1 MSVGR
6 GGGSADPAVSYPD
19 GPYRSLS
26 DREVQAIRIAQEDTG
41 TGAEFDIIAPATELW
56 PILGEFEDRLVVV
69 KMVHFYL
76 EGGPD
81 TSFIAGFMNDRAI
94 DRPPA
99 TPDAPDY
106 SVNQGQ
112 GTNILKFYAS
122 GLDIGTSDGAVIR
135 EKRPPTSQDVWFIL
149 DEDDDLFINWNYG
162 AATSEN
168 HILEAFVY
176 YEVVE
181 V

>member
-6 GGGSADPAVSYPD
+6 GGSSTDPAVSYPD

-26 DREVQAIRIAQEDTG
+26 DREVQAIRIAQEDSG
-41 TGAEFDIIAPATELW
+41 TGAEFDIIAPASELW

-69 KMVHFYL
+69 KSVEFYM
-76 EGGPD
+76 EGGPN
-81 TSFIAGFMNDRAI
+81 TTFIAGFMNDRAI

-99 TPDAPDY
+99 TPSAPDY

-112 GTNILKFYAS
+112 GTNILKFYANAFE
-122 GLDIGTSDGAVIR
+122 IGASDGGVMKH
-135 EKRPPTSQDVWFIL
+135 KRPPTDADVWFIL
-149 DEDDDLFINWNYG
+149 DEDDDVFINWNYG
-162 AATSEN
+162 ASSAEN
-168 HILEAFVY
+168 HILEAYIY

-181 V
+181 K